1 MRIVILDGYTVNPG
15 DNPWTALEEIGDLT
29 VYERT
34 DACDIVARSLGAD
47 IVITNKT
54 PLRAETLDALPDL
67 RMVGILAT
75 GYDVVDVEH
84 AGILGIPVVN
94 VVNYGADAVAQHCM
108 ALLLELCRRVALH
121 DRLVREGRWEQ
132 CPDFCFWEGTQM
144 ELCGKT
150 MGILGFGTIGRKVG
164 ALAHAFGMNILAASA
179 RKSGAELAKSA
190 IDPGYPVTYV
200 DCEELFA
207 ASDVISLHTPLSDAT
222 RGIVNEKSLVL
233 MKDGAILLNVARGPL
248 LDEEAVA
255 RALACG
261 KLAGLGCDVVS
272 KEPIT
277 SDNPLLHAPNTFI
290 TPHIAWASLPARQ
303 NILRILADNIK
314 SCLSGKPKSVVNA
327 AFLKTR

>member
-84 AGILGIPVVN
+84 AGALGIPVVN

-164 ALAHAFGMNILAASA
+164 ALAHAFGMHILAASA
-179 RKSGAELAKSA
+179 RKSGA
-190 IDPGYPVTYV
+190 
-200 DCEELFA
+200 
-207 ASDVISLHTPLSDAT
+207 
-222 RGIVNEKSLVL
+222 
-233 MKDGAILLNVARGPL
+233 
-248 LDEEAVA
+248 
-255 RALACG
+255 
-261 KLAGLGCDVVS
+261 KLA
-272 KEPIT
+272 
-277 SDNPLLHAPNTFI
+277 
-290 TPHIAWASLPARQ
+290 
-303 NILRILADNIK
+303 
-314 SCLSGKPKSVVNA
+314 
-327 AFLKTR
+327 